1 MPNRII
7 IEEVIDDM
15 LNNIDYIK
23 LKSYVELS
31 KKYYKS

>member
-7 IEEVIDDM
+7 IEDIIDDM
-15 LNNIDYIK
+15 LNDISCIK
-23 LKSYVELS
+23 LKSYVELG